1 MASVTLSRELS
12 ELRRRFE
19 KRWESIEEKSQLVG
33 LELPKKEL
41 LWQKVADSYL
51 NGFRCEYCGER
62 LLVRDPVPPYKRS
75 FSLDHKTSIWLGG
88 NNAVE
93 NFAVVCTRCNIIKGT
108 MKAETF
114 TELVAML
121 KKHNPALLDRIFEE
135 MYGGRLADKLS
146 REEELTLESAL
157 WAISAKFQDRAWM
170 PITCPVCQRAG
181 KVGVVSQKFGSPRLV
196 CLMCGSEFLM
206 EDAENATSASG

>member
-1 MASVTLSRELS
+1 MASAILPKELS

-19 KRWESIEEKSQLVG
+19 KRWKNIEEKSHLVG

-41 LWQKVADSYL
+41 LWQKVADSYF

-93 NFAVVCTRCNIIKGT
+93 NFAIICNRCNIIKGT

-114 TELVAML
+114 KELVAAL
-121 KKHNPALLDRIFEE
+121 KEINPALLDRIFEE
-135 MYGGRLADKLS
+135 MYGGRLADKLN

-157 WAISAKFQDRAWM
+157 WSVSARFQEEAWIPIICPLCMKKGKTGIISSVFA
-170 PITCPVCQRAG
+170 
-181 KVGVVSQKFGSPRLV
+181 SSRLV
-196 CLMCGSEFLM
+196 CLNCGTEFLM
-206 EDAENATSASG
+206 EEIANASS